1 MPMIAMPFTVLTG
14 ELGQPPTPPPG
25 PSPFA
30 LAEPARLEQVVRDAG
45 FAEVHGEAFT
55 VTFVFNSVDELL
67 GHLGDVS
74 APLRAIM
81 AKQSPE
87 RQAELWKKLAAAA
100 ASFADAGGTIRLP
113 NDCLIVAGRR

>member
-1 MPMIAMPFTVLTG
+1 M
-14 ELGQPPTPPPG
+14 
-25 PSPFA
+25 
-30 LAEPARLEQVVRDAG
+30 RDAG
-45 FAEVHGEAFT
+45 FAEVHGEPFT

-113 NDCLIVAGRR
+113 NDCLIVAGRAEHYRPLAG